1 MSSKRLVFLF
11 GSAPYDS
18 PLAQE
23 GLDALLAAAIFDQS
37 VSVLFIGDGAFQLI
51 DQQHPSAQKSQAKM
65 LQALS
70 MYDID
75 ECYIHTPSA
84 DARGL
89 SPNSYCIKVA
99 AMNDEEARA
108 LLAAADHVLSF

>member
-1 MSSKRLVFLF
+1 MSRKRLIFLF

-23 GLDALLAAAIFDQS
+23 GLDALLSAAIFDQP
-37 VSVLFIGDGAFQLI
+37 VSILFIGDGTFQLL
-51 DQQHPSAQKSQAKM
+51 DQQNPNKQKNQAKM

-89 SPNSYCIKVA
+89 TPNHYCIKVEA
-99 AMNDEEARA
+99 LNDEEARA
-108 LLAAADHVLSF
+108 LIAASDHVLSF